1 VLKLEQTIDTLS
13 IRLDK
18 LERDNCELFNRTNTT
33 AITLATVNEK
43 LNSMLITLGEL
54 KSGMERLQQQP
65 AKRWESIL
73 GALLS
78 AIVATC
84 VGFIA
89 AKVLR

>member
-1 VLKLEQTIDTLS
+1 LEQSVDTLS

-18 LERDNCELFNRTNTT
+18 LERDNCELFNRTNSA

-65 AKRWESIL
+65 ARRWESLL

-78 AIVATC
+78 AMVAAG
-84 VGFIA
+84 VGFVA
-89 AKVLR
+89 AKVFI